1 MNQHLSMFTATD
13 QEAAKKE
20 LDCYGYLLKTAIEL
34 FAQGEFN
41 KALIY
46 HQNIIRSLDELH
58 RMRINKE
65 MHDEA
70 WLLLKQIEARQ
81 MQDELFRSFKN
92 DKGR

>member
-1 MNQHLSMFTATD
+1 MTQHLSMFTATD

-58 RMRINKE
+58 RLKINKE
-65 MHDEA
+65 MQDEA
-70 WLLLKQIEARQ
+70 WLLLRQIESRN
-81 MQDELFRSFKN
+81 MQENLIRRLKN

>member
-1 MNQHLSMFTATD
+1 MNQHLSMFTAAD

-34 FAQGEFN
+34 FAQGKFN

-81 MQDELFRSFKN
+81 TQDELLGRFKN

>member
-1 MNQHLSMFTATD
+1 MTQNLSMFTAAD
-13 QEAAKKE
+13 QEAARKE

-58 RMRINKE
+58 RMQVNKK
-65 MHDEA
+65 MQDEA
-70 WLLLKQIEARQ
+70 WLLLKQIDARQ
-81 MQDELFRSFKN
+81 MPNELLRSFKN

>member
-1 MNQHLSMFTATD
+1 MTQHLSMFTNAD
-13 QEAAKKE
+13 QDSARKE

-58 RMRINKE
+58 RMKVNKE
-65 MHDEA
+65 MQNEA
-70 WLLLKQIEARQ
+70 WLLLKQIDDRQ
-81 MQDELFRSFKN
+81 MSNELLRSFK
-92 DKGR
+92 K